1 MRQLL
6 WICSGWLLTGL
17 WSCRQPS
24 ASTEDTGGESIPVEY
39 ARGLLLESLENY
51 THVIVRH
58 PQDTDQVLAE
68 YYLYRTDSVP
78 VSIQDKAGLIHV
90 PVERIVCLSTTQVG
104 MLEVLDATDRIVG
117 MSGTQWVYS
126 DIVRHW
132 IEQGQI
138 REIGQ
143 ESGLNKELLI
153 QMQPDVILGYAS
165 GIAGYDEVD
174 GLSQLGL
181 PVVLIQ
187 EFTELHPLGMA
198 EWVKLV
204 ALLLDEPVMGEGYFT
219 GVVNR
224 YDSLTQKAARLSV
237 DRVAMTGLP
246 YRGEWTVSGGRSFA
260 AQYIHDA
267 GGRYLWEDNEQT
279 GNFPVSLEEV
289 LLKAEKADVWLNP
302 GGALSMQDIID
313 IDPRLENIPA
323 FKHNEVF
330 SNQNRLNAAGGND
343 YWESA
348 VVHPDEILDDLI
360 RILCPQ
366 EAPESVIDDTPLKY
380 YKWLH

>member
-6 WICSGWLLTGL
+6 WICGGWLLTGL
-17 WSCRQPS
+17 WSCGQPS
-24 ASTEDTGGESIPVEY
+24 AASEDKGGESIPVEY

-78 VSIQDKAGLIHV
+78 VSIQDKQGLIHV
-90 PVERIVCLSTTQVG
+90 PVEKIVCLSTTQVG
-104 MLEVLDATDRIVG
+104 MLEVLDATDRIIG
-117 MSGTQWVYS
+117 ISGTQWVYNEQVS
-126 DIVRHW
+126 TL

-204 ALLLDEPVMGEGYFT
+204 ALLLDEPAAGDAYFQQ
-219 GVVNR
+219 VANR
-224 YDSLTQKAARLSV
+224 YISLTVKAGMLSSLPTV
-237 DRVAMTGLP
+237 FTGLP
-246 YRGEWTVSGGRSFA
+246 YRGEWTVSGGQSFA
-260 AQYIHDA
+260 AQYIRDA
-267 GGRYLWEDNEQT
+267 GGNYIWADNALT

-289 LLKAEKADVWLNP
+289 LLKAADATIWVNP
-302 GGALSMQDIID
+302 GGASGIQDIIRED
-313 IDPRLENIPA
+313 ERL
-323 FKHNEVF
+323 KHLSAVQTGRVAN
-330 SNQNRLNAAGGND
+330 NNKRLNQAGGND

-348 VVHPDEILDDLI
+348 VVHPDDVLYDLMQI
-360 RILCPQ
+360 FHPQ
-366 EAPESVIDDTPLKY
+366 HFGDTAMIY
-380 YKWLH
+380 YQWLP